1 MKLQASSFATD
12 RQSLRDLDG
21 VRVSIEPLTAE
32 AGRRGLD
39 GDQLRRAAEDRLRA
53 ARITVLGT
61 GDFPVGDPFLR
72 IRVDVS
78 AESHG
83 VVACAV
89 AVDFVQMVFMRR
101 NPAVTFNRA
110 QTWAAPATVE
120 LVEPVGVQA
129 AVTTALDRALA
140 RFVSDYRAV
149 N

>member
-1 MKLQASSFATD
+1 VQD

-21 VRVSIEPLTAE
+21 VRVSVEPLTAE
-32 AGRRGLD
+32 AVRRGLD
-39 GDQLRRAAEDRLRA
+39 ADQLGRAAEERLRA
-53 ARITVLGT
+53 ARLTLLGT

-83 VVACAV
+83 VVACTV

-110 QTWAAPATVE
+110 QTWAAPVITE
-120 LVEPVGVQA
+120 LVEPAGVQA
-129 AVTTALDRALA
+129 LVTTGLDRALGQ
-140 RFVSDYRAV
+140 FVSDYRAV